1 MPVPLLDL
9 SRQYD
14 RIRDAVNAEI
24 ESVVASQS
32 FILGPKVE
40 ELESG
45 IVEITGANHA
55 VGMSSGTDAWLAIL
69 MAEGWGPGDAIITTP
84 YTFFATVGC
93 VHRLGI
99 ETVFVD
105 IDPVTFNLDPR
116 QLEAR
121 LAEFSTS
128 PEGELRTAKGN
139 VVRAVVPV
147 HLFGLCCEMDAILAL
162 ASRHDLKVVEDAAQ
176 AIGAEYPSPDG
187 TVQAGAIGEYAYFS
201 FFPAKNLGAYGDAGL
216 ATCRAESDAA
226 RLRLVRN
233 HGMEQRYYHPEVGGN
248 FRLDALQA
256 AVLNAKLPHVATWN
270 AERRTNADRYAA
282 AFAAAGLTD
291 RLSLPRRPF
300 EGKVGSDHIFHQY
313 VLRAPHRDAL
323 SKHLGEHG
331 IGHGIYYPV
340 PLHRQQCFEY
350 LGYPEGSLPTA
361 EAAARETI
369 ALPIFSELREDEIAE
384 IVETIARF
392 YETSPSHG

>member
-24 ESVVASQS
+24 EAVVTSQA

-40 ELESG
+40 QLEAA
-45 IVEITGANHA
+45 IVTTTGAAHA

-105 IDPVTFNLDPR
+105 IDPVTYNLDPAR
-116 QLEAR
+116 LEAC
-121 LAEFSTS
+121 LTSLTTS
-128 PEGELRTAKGN
+128 PDGELRTASGN
-139 VVRAVVPV
+139 RVRAIVPV
-147 HLFGLCCEMDAILAL
+147 HLFGLCCEMDTILSL
-162 ASRHDLKVVEDAAQ
+162 ASRHGLKVVEDAAQ
-176 AIGAEYPSPDG
+176 AIGAEYPSAKG
-187 TVQAGAIGEYAYFS
+187 TLQAGAIGEYGYFS
-201 FFPAKNLGAYGDAGL
+201 FFPAKNLGAFGDAGL
-216 ATCRAESDAA
+216 TTCRSEADAA
-226 RLRLVRN
+226 RLRLMRN
-233 HGMEQRYYHPEVGGN
+233 HGMEQRYYHHEVGGN

-256 AVLNAKLPHVATWN
+256 AILNVKLPHVPTWN
-270 AERRTNADRYAA
+270 AERRKNADRYAT
-282 AFAAAGLTD
+282 AFADAGLTD
-291 RLSLPRRPF
+291 RLILPRRPF
-300 EGKVGSDHIFHQY
+300 QDKVASDHIFHQY
-313 VLRAPHRDAL
+313 VLRAPRRDEL
-323 SKHLGEHG
+323 SRHLADHG

-340 PLHRQQCFEY
+340 PLHRQDCFAY
-350 LGYPEGSLPTA
+350 LGYQEGSFPVS

-369 ALPIFSELREDEIAE
+369 ALPIFSELRDDEIDE
-384 IVETIARF
+384 IVNTISRF
-392 YETSPSHG
+392 YESAPSN